1 MQQVLERLN
10 PLLERVIQHYLDIE
24 SSQILDEDSDDGA
37 SSRAHSSN
45 SGAPPTLPLQLATAV
60 RQSFIKTLDQCLDTW
75 MSEWIPDAFLHA
87 ALANAA
93 CGSRAHVESVQAGL
107 LMTQLG
113 VAVIDDPVSSL
124 LLARFAV
131 DFELTLTQS
140 IYQLC
145 EHGISVVPGG
155 ADASAL
161 SSADVSMS
169 NLLSTARGDA
179 ANDPSERLQSMTA
192 SATRADSLASVGS
205 YRGPGNRPAAGGGA
219 GLLTLHHSRHA
230 AKWRSIAEQLVRN
243 FVITVGR
250 DISADYLEMCTG
262 DRTVYQTHSAPT
274 AGNGTIKRIQCSVS
288 DAWLSICRWMRQI
301 EDDTNALFYDPVF
314 SATLKSLEAAG
325 QADSGST
332 MAAANTAAS
341 ELAARQQANGHN
353 SLSPHAHILSN
364 IDRLFAER
372 VDVFPKAID
381 PLKSGQIMFHLAMQ
395 TIKTALESLRLRAA
409 VINARSE
416 FQQVV
421 VDAAFVR
428 SWMLRY
434 AGVMPGLRAVA
445 LDNSQPASVATAR
458 GVAHESAGRMSW
470 MPTASG
476 GVPATTGAAS
486 APLPVVNERNAQAIH
501 NLVDDWVNAAKA
513 CALDQTMPDS
523 RVVDKAVFE
532 AWMATYFNRNI
543 DS

>member
-1 MQQVLERLN
+1 
-10 PLLERVIQHYLDIE
+10 
-24 SSQILDEDSDDGA
+24 
-37 SSRAHSSN
+37 
-45 SGAPPTLPLQLATAV
+45 
-60 RQSFIKTLDQCLDTW
+60 
-75 MSEWIPDAFLHA
+75 
-87 ALANAA
+87 
-93 CGSRAHVESVQAGL
+93 
-107 LMTQLG
+107 
-113 VAVIDDPVSSL
+113 
-124 LLARFAV
+124 
-131 DFELTLTQS
+131 
-140 IYQLC
+140 
-145 EHGISVVPGG
+145 
-155 ADASAL
+155 
-161 SSADVSMS
+161 
-169 NLLSTARGDA
+169 
-179 ANDPSERLQSMTA
+179 
-192 SATRADSLASVGS
+192 
-205 YRGPGNRPAAGGGA
+205 
-219 GLLTLHHSRHA
+219 
-230 AKWRSIAEQLVRN
+230 
-243 FVITVGR
+243 
-250 DISADYLEMCTG
+250 
-262 DRTVYQTHSAPT
+262 
-274 AGNGTIKRIQCSVS
+274 
-288 DAWLSICRWMRQI
+288 
-301 EDDTNALFYDPVF
+301 
-314 SATLKSLEAAG
+314 
-325 QADSGST
+325 

-416 FQQVV
+416 FQQIV

>member
-192 SATRADSLASVGS
+192 SAT
-205 YRGPGNRPAAGGGA
+205 P
-219 GLLTLHHSRHA
+219 
-230 AKWRSIAEQLVRN
+230 I
-243 FVITVGR
+243 
-250 DISADYLEMCTG
+250 
-262 DRTVYQTHSAPT
+262 
-274 AGNGTIKRIQCSVS
+274 
-288 DAWLSICRWMRQI
+288 
-301 EDDTNALFYDPVF
+301 
-314 SATLKSLEAAG
+314 
-325 QADSGST
+325 
-332 MAAANTAAS
+332 
-341 ELAARQQANGHN
+341 
-353 SLSPHAHILSN
+353 
-364 IDRLFAER
+364 
-372 VDVFPKAID
+372 VDQV
-381 PLKSGQIMFHLAMQ
+381 
-395 TIKTALESLRLRAA
+395 TALRRVAA
-409 VINARSE
+409 
-416 FQQVV
+416 
-421 VDAAFVR
+421 
-428 SWMLRY
+428 
-434 AGVMPGLRAVA
+434 
-445 LDNSQPASVATAR
+445 PA
-458 GVAHESAGRMSW
+458 
-470 MPTASG
+470 
-476 GVPATTGAAS
+476 
-486 APLPVVNERNAQAIH
+486 
-501 NLVDDWVNAAKA
+501 
-513 CALDQTMPDS
+513 C
-523 RVVDKAVFE
+523 
-532 AWMATYFNRNI
+532 
-543 DS
+543 